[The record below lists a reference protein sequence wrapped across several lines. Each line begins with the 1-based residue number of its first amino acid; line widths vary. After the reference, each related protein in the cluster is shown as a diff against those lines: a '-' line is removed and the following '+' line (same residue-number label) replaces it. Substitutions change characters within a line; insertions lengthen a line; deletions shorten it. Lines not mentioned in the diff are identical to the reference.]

1 MNAPFAPRPDPVLQ
15 GHVRLGVVSWLAG
28 RGATAFTDLAAGLE
42 TANAVLSV
50 QLRQLEEAG
59 YVRLDRGFAGRKP
72 RTTVALTPA
81 GRGAYERYLDRLLRL
96 TSEGPG
102 A

>member
-1 MNAPFAPRPDPVLQ
+1 VNAHLPGPDPVLQ
-15 GHVRLGVVSWLAG
+15 GRVRLGVVAWLAG

-59 YVRLDRGFAGRKP
+59 YVRLDRGFAGRRP
-72 RTTVALTPA
+72 RTTVALTA
-81 GRGAYERYLDRLLRL
+81 TGRTAYERHLDRLLRL
-96 TSEGPG
+96 ASGG
-102 A
+102 SDA